1 MNDYIQKRLFSA
13 SQYDGPTASSNAS
26 KVQTLE
32 DRRTKLIRG
41 LKRLL
46 SDAEGTDLT

>member
-1 MNDYIQKRLFSA
+1 MTEYKQSGLFTA
-13 SQYDGPTASSNAS
+13 AQYDGPTAPSNEV
-26 KVQTLE
+26 KVQALE
-32 DRRTKLIRG
+32 QRRTKLIRA